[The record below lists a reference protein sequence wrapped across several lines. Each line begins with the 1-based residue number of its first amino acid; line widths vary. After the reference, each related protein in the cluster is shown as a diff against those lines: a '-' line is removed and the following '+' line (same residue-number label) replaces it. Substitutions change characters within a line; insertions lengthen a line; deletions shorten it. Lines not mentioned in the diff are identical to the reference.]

1 MLTKT
6 AFFFIKNRVKTV
18 ITVSNNFFLFLYILK
33 YNSYLKG
40 TPLIVKLN
48 FLKSF

>member
-6 AFFFIKNRVKTV
+6 AFIWSKQSKTV

-48 FLKSF
+48 FQKSF